1 MYKYI
6 KTLENQITLWLR
18 SNDHKIYKLIRK
30 SNLSFSNNIARYIA
44 IRSKRIILDDNG
56 ALKLSFHFV
65 KSSKTVSPLPIRI
78 FYSNTK

>member
-44 IRSKRIILDDNG
+44 IRSKRVMLDDNR
-56 ALKLSFHFV
+56 A
-65 KSSKTVSPLPIRI
+65 
-78 FYSNTK
+78 